1 MSASRTAGVL
11 LHPTSLPP
19 STDAPL
25 IGDLGSGAHA
35 FIDWLADAGSSA
47 WQMLPIGPVGAG
59 NSPYCSTS
67 SFAIEPMLVALED
80 LNVTPTST
88 VDWERTRAIKN
99 ARLRAMYTAVDLEQ
113 HAAFAAFTASN
124 AHWLPD
130 FCGWL
135 GDDPLYHAF
144 VQFLLDGQWAKL
156 KAHAHA
162 RGIALIGDLPIFVG
176 AASADVAARPELF
189 RLNEAGEPTVVTGV
203 PPDDFAVDGQRWGH
217 PHYDWPVHQAEHF
230 AWWRNRVHTALTR
243 FDALRIDHFIGF
255 VRTYEINATDT
266 HARNGTWKETPGR
279 ELLSALQASLGPLP
293 FIAEDLGT
301 LTQEV
306 IDLRREFGLPGM
318 AVLQWSVLEPTP
330 PQIPADT
337 VVYPGTHDNDTTAGW
352 WASLSEEER
361 RLATERIGTDPVQ
374 GLITFAL
381 MCPAERAI
389 VQAQDLLGLGS
400 DARMNRPGI
409 ASGNWEWRV
418 EPNAL
423 NAEVA
428 AHFRAQIRDSRP
440 NPRA

>member
-1 MSASRTAGVL
+1 MSGVRDAGVL
-11 LHPTSLPP
+11 LHPTSLGP
-19 STDAPL
+19 SAESPL

-35 FIDWLADAGSSA
+35 FVDWLARAGFRA

-59 NSPYCSTS
+59 NSPYSSTS
-67 SFAIEPMLVALED
+67 SFAIEPMLVALKGLD
-80 LNVTPTST
+80 ATPTSR
-88 VDWERTRAIKN
+88 VDWDGARSIKS
-99 ARLRAMYTAVDLEQ
+99 ARLRAMYADADLEQ
-113 HAAFAAFTASN
+113 NAAFAAFTAAN
-124 AHWLPD
+124 AHWLPEY
-130 FCGWL
+130 CAWL

-144 VQFLLDGQWAKL
+144 VQFLLDAQWTAL
-156 KAHAHA
+156 KDHAHA
-162 RGIALIGDLPIFVG
+162 QGIALIGDLPIFVG
-176 AASADVAARPELF
+176 ANSADVATRPELF
-189 RLNEAGEPTVVTGV
+189 RLNEAGVPTVVTGV

-217 PHYDWPVHQAEHF
+217 PHYDWPAHQAEHF
-230 AWWRNRVHTALTR
+230 TWWRTRVQTALTR

-255 VRTYEINATDT
+255 VRTYEIDATQT
-266 HARNGTWKETPGR
+266 HARNGKWQETPGH

-330 PQIPADT
+330 PQIPVDT

-352 WASLSEEER
+352 WASLSEDKR
-361 RLATERIGTDPVQ
+361 RLATERIGPDPVQ
-374 GLITFAL
+374 GLIEFAL
-381 MCPAERAI
+381 SCPAERAI
-389 VQAQDLLGLGS
+389 IQVQDLLGLGNE
-400 DARMNRPGI
+400 ARMNLPGI
-409 ASGNWEWRV
+409 ATGNWEWRV

-428 AHFRAQIRDSRP
+428 SRVRAQLRDSRP